1 MLGLG
6 WWLGSRGS
14 GPAALAEYQQITFR
28 TGSIGNARFTPDGS
42 IVYSAVVGWRRRPA
56 LYVADG

>member
-14 GPAALAEYQQITFR
+14 GPAAMAEYQQITFR
-28 TGSIGNARFTPDGS
+28 TGSI
-42 IVYSAVVGWRRRPA
+42 
-56 LYVADG
+56 L